1 MSCFMVCLKKYA
13 VFNGRAGR
21 AEFWY
26 FVLVGL
32 IIQLLIAVGSMAY
45 LDALTDAGVYPL
57 NDHGYTIFA
66 LVSFG
71 LNLALIIPYMSVSV
85 RRMHDTDRSGWPVA
99 IILLPV
105 LGYIIHLILA
115 AGKSTDGPNRYGEDT
130 RK

>member
-1 MSCFMVCLKKYA
+1 MSCFMVCLRKYA
-13 VFNGRAGR
+13 VFNGR

-45 LDALTDAGVYPL
+45 LDTLTEAGVYPL
-57 NDHGYTIFA
+57 NDHGYAIFA

-71 LNLALIIPYMSVSV
+71 LNLALIIPYISVSV
-85 RRMHDTDRSGWPVA
+85 RRMHDTDRSGWLVA

-105 LGYIIHLILA
+105 LGYIVHLALA
-115 AGKSTDGPNRYGEDT
+115 AGKSTDGPNRYGEYT

>member
-32 IIQLLIAVGSMAY
+32 IIQLLIGFGSMAY
-45 LDALTDAGVYPL
+45 LDALTEAGIHPL

-66 LVSFG
+66 LVSSG
-71 LNLALIIPYMSVSV
+71 LNLALIIPYISVSV
-85 RRMHDTDRSGWPVA
+85 RRMHDTDKSGWLVA

-105 LGYIIHLILA
+105 LGYIVHLILA

-130 RK
+130 CK

>member
-32 IIQLLIAVGSMAY
+32 IIQLLIGVGSMAY
-45 LDALTDAGVYPL
+45 LDALTEAGIHPF

-66 LVSFG
+66 LVSSG
-71 LNLALIIPYMSVSV
+71 LNLALIIPYISVSV
-85 RRMHDTDRSGWPVA
+85 RRMHDTDRSGWLVA

-105 LGYIIHLILA
+105 LGYIVHLILA
-115 AGKSTDGPNRYGEDT
+115 AGKSTDGSNRYGEDM